1 MLQFLLIINSIHINK
16 LTTLGKH
23 KVLQIIKIK
32 NLQVHVKFIVNRC
45 DVIVLEIYIDQKSR

>member
-1 MLQFLLIINSIHINK
+1 MHKNK

-23 KVLQIIKIK
+23 KVLQIIKTK

-45 DVIVLEIYIDQKSR
+45 DVIVLEIYIDHKFQ

>member
-1 MLQFLLIINSIHINK
+1 MHINK

-23 KVLQIIKIK
+23 KVLQIIKTK

-45 DVIVLEIYIDQKSR
+45 DVIVLEIYIDHKFQ